1 MLRTEPS
8 LFVTYDLISSMP
20 FQNFFANVI
29 ESQIGAR
36 LDNSDSANAQTLRD
50 MFDYLNLGFTTL
62 FTAELFVN
70 MFVHWFRPFINNG

>member
-1 MLRTEPS
+1 MI
-8 LFVTYDLISSMP
+8 YDLFPFMD
-20 FQNFFANVI
+20 FQNFFANVV

-36 LDNSDSANAQTLRD
+36 LDNSDSDNAQTLKD

-70 MFVHWFRPFINNG
+70 MFVNWFRPFITNG